1 MKRKTKTK
9 QTHKIV
15 VTQVYNMLS
24 SKTSHLHV
32 DEDTRFAT
40 PVRVDDPEEVPAALV
55 EYDDEEMRN
64 NLFEQF
70 LDDSK
75 ELLDRL
81 RVDSRVTELREPRG
95 FSPDDFYLEAI
106 EGLSEDTEF
115 VLNCST
121 LAVDEAG
128 DAEEY
133 VEGLESCF
141 NSYRD
146 AALSELDASSGP
158 DSHENNAETLYDMA
172 KSAAEEAASVIDE
185 ALEGLEQYT
194 EPESVASETEEYI
207 DAWSQIEESAEHI
220 DGKNSENLTELA
232 EAFKQESKEIYTE
245 TMDKAEDDLETFE
258 TMLDAAGY
266 GEGTE
271 FWQEVEAYSERAEH
285 VAGVVGAPEE
295 FSYEAS
301 A

>member
-1 MKRKTKTK
+1 
-9 QTHKIV
+9 
-15 VTQVYNMLS
+15 MLS

-95 FSPDDFYLEAI
+95 FSPDDSYQ
-106 EGLSEDTEF
+106 GLSEDTES

-128 DAEEY
+128 GAEKY
-133 VEGLESCF
+133 VEELESCF

-146 AALSELDASSGP
+146 AALSELDASSGS

-245 TMDKAEDDLETFE
+245 TMGKAEEDLETFE

-271 FWQEVEAYSERAEH
+271 FWQEVEAYSERAED